1 MKKTHVRDEAL
12 ESILDETGP
21 HAAIASAEAPP
32 FAEVAAEA
40 GRRGGGA
47 PPREE
52 LLRAIQLK
60 VRVELGRRRMPL
72 KEALRLGP
80 GSIVDLEKMAED
92 SVELYVGEALIAR
105 GEVIVVEDTFCI
117 RITEVIPQGTEAD
130 LC

>member
-1 MKKTHVRDEAL
+1 MKKTPVGEEAL
-12 ESILDETGP
+12 ESVLVGAVPQTEVQAKGD
-21 HAAIASAEAPP
+21 SP
-32 FAEVAAEA
+32 FAEVAADA
-40 GRRGGGA
+40 GNRGVST

-60 VRVELGRRRMPL
+60 VRAELGRRRMPL

-92 SVELYVGEALIAR
+92 PVDLYVGEVLIAR

-117 RITEVIPQGTEAD
+117 RITEVIPQGTEATS
-130 LC
+130 